1 MKKNAYICSA
11 KQSDFES
18 HNDILRDLS
27 VFQLHF
33 CTRSRGCLATKRGR
47 ALFFIHIS

>member
-1 MKKNAYICSA
+1 MKKNAYIRSA

-27 VFQLHF
+27 VFPLHF
-33 CTRSRGCLATKRGR
+33 CTRSRGCGDKKGTRS
-47 ALFFIHIS
+47 LFYTY